1 MAGKNDSNQET
12 VNESARLVQSWRCW
26 LPPSCF
32 CMAATGQPEKEGHF
46 LGGREGCWLMLTTAT
61 EHTGNPP
68 WMPQVSVFYSSYKS
82 LQVCLFVCFLRR
94 WVGTRTLQ
102 PCPQSEKGTWRTK
115 KIPSRSKLQSAPE
128 SGVIS
133 AWETNKG
140 GENKAGAGLKRPSG
154 QS

>member
-1 MAGKNDSNQET
+1 
-12 VNESARLVQSWRCW
+12 
-26 LPPSCF
+26 
-32 CMAATGQPEKEGHF
+32 
-46 LGGREGCWLMLTTAT
+46 
-61 EHTGNPP
+61 
-68 WMPQVSVFYSSYKS
+68 MPQVSVFYSSYKS

-154 QS
+154 QSWGSSRVAISSFPHGEISVTDTLLGHASPLCWWITAITTLSHTTIQDCFSLSLVWVENKKWKY